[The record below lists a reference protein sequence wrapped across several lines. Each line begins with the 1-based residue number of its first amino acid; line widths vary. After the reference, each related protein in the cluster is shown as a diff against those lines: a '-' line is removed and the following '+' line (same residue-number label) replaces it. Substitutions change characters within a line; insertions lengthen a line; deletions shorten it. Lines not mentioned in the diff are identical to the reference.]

1 MTIRIT
7 EQDEPSGHVIRLE
20 GSLCGEDARL
30 VERLCAEAGSRPD
43 PRVVVDLNEVTF
55 LDETS
60 AAVLRRLRAAES
72 VTLRGCRLFNKRA
85 IDDAK

>member
-1 MTIRIT
+1 MTVRIT

-30 VERLCAEAGSRPD
+30 VERLCAEAASRPD
-43 PRVVVDLNEVTF
+43 PRVVVDLSEVTF

-60 AAVLRRLRAAES
+60 ATVLRRLRSADS
-72 VTLRGCRLFNKRA
+72 ITFRGCRLFNKRA
-85 IDDAK
+85 IDDAR

>member
-1 MTIRIT
+1 MTVRIT

-30 VERLCAEAGSRPD
+30 VERLCAEAASRPD
-43 PRVVVDLNEVTF
+43 PRVVVDLNGVTF
-55 LDETS
+55 LDQAS
-60 AAVLRRLRAAES
+60 AAVLRRLRADEG
-72 VTLRGCRLFNKRA
+72 VTFRGCCLFNERA